1 MIVTYNKTIEMKT
14 FTTLICM
21 VLLSVTSVNA
31 QNKSFY
37 DFNVKTINGQNLNL
51 SSFKGMKVLIVNVAS
66 KCGNTPQYEKLQMLF
81 DKYGKNNFVVIG
93 FPANNF
99 MGQEPGTNKEIQQFC
114 TLNYHVT
121 FPMMAKIS
129 VKGKDIDPL
138 YKWLTEKTENGKQDA
153 EVTWNFQKFMIDEN
167 GNWVGVVPPNESPM
181 CDKIIEWIEKE

>member
-1 MIVTYNKTIEMKT
+1 MIVTYNKTIEMKK

-31 QNKSFY
+31 QNGSFY
-37 DFNVKTINGQNLNL
+37 DFTVKDINGQDIEM
-51 SSFKGMKVLIVNVAS
+51 SSFKGKKVLIVNVAS

-99 MGQEPGTNKEIQQFC
+99 MGQEPGTNEEIQQFC

-153 EVTWNFQKFMIDEN
+153 EVTWNFQKFMIDKN
-167 GNWVGVVPPNESPM
+167 GNWVGVVAPNESPM